1 MAFFY
6 GLLEVANFI
15 IKSAKNKKIQ
25 TPGTK
30 IRADHQLDFSYTRL
44 PLSFFTIDLYRNI
57 SDIAKLLYSILLC
70 VHEEGSIED
79 TNVTFTDF
87 NGFVFVL
94 IEHKEL
100 AHLLNVSHSTVQRAL
115 NMLEEA
121 KLIERGEKIDKL
133 RKIYLLHPEVT
144 ESTSMFYRENFV
156 KNNVQ
161 KSETE
166 QEDLVGNRIKK
177 GVKLDFLFVK
187 VPMFLFTNKTYQKLS
202 AIAKL
207 TLPIVINLHEYSKKS
222 LESKKYTDKDGHIF
236 VMFSQIQ
243 LANILN
249 ISRPSSKKAI
259 DELKKAK
266 LIQDGKKIQNVYSL
280 YLLHAEKTEKDS
292 IFNFLNL
299 SIKPIRIVSVNKPK
313 LKIIIQDQSNNL
325 KSDSNKG
332 TIHPK
337 RKKNEKVVV
346 KSSNSKWSRIK
357 FSASKRESLMYTKIF
372 ISQSGLKI
380 KVINWKKPQKSNLS
394 FRYSN
399 K

>member
-1 MAFFY
+1 M
-6 GLLEVANFI
+6 
-15 IKSAKNKKIQ
+15 
-25 TPGTK
+25 
-30 IRADHQLDFSYTRL
+30 
-44 PLSFFTIDLYRNI
+44 
-57 SDIAKLLYSILLC
+57 
-70 VHEEGSIED
+70 
-79 TNVTFTDF
+79 
-87 NGFVFVL
+87 
-94 IEHKEL
+94 
-100 AHLLNVSHSTVQRAL
+100 
-115 NMLEEA
+115 
-121 KLIERGEKIDKL
+121 
-133 RKIYLLHPEVT
+133 
-144 ESTSMFYRENFV
+144 
-156 KNNVQ
+156 
-161 KSETE
+161 
-166 QEDLVGNRIKK
+166 
-177 GVKLDFLFVK
+177 
-187 VPMFLFTNKTYQKLS
+187 TNKTYQNLS

-207 TLPIVINLHEYSKKS
+207 TLPIIINLHQYTQNSGDSKR
-222 LESKKYTDKDGHIF
+222 YTDKDGHLFLMI
-236 VMFSQIQ
+236 SQLQ

-280 YLLHAEKTEKDS
+280 YLLNAEETEKDS

-313 LKIIIQDQSNNL
+313 LNIITQDQSNNL

-337 RKKNEKVVV
+337 RIKNEKVVK
-346 KSSNSKWSRIK
+346 KSSNSKWSKIK
-357 FSASKRESLMYTKIF
+357 FSLWKRDSLMYTKIF

>member
-1 MAFFY
+1 M
-6 GLLEVANFI
+6 
-15 IKSAKNKKIQ
+15 KNKKTQ

-156 KNNVQ
+156 KHNVQ

-187 VPMFLFTNKTYQKLS
+187 VPMFLFTNKTYQNLS

-222 LESKKYTDKDGHIF
+222 RQSKQYTDKEGHPF
-236 VMFSQIQ
+236 ALVSQMQI
-243 LANILN
+243 ASILKIN
-249 ISRPSSKKAI
+249 RATAKKAI
-259 DELKKAK
+259 EELKAAN
-266 LIQDGKKIQNVYSL
+266 LIEEGEKIQSVTTL
-280 YLLHAEKTEKDS
+280 YLLHPEKTEKDS
-292 IFNFLNL
+292 IFHSLDLSLNPVRL
-299 SIKPIRIVSVNKPK
+299 VKNTHDKPQLNIVF
-313 LKIIIQDQSNNL
+313 QDAL
-325 KSDSNKG
+325 KSLKEFP
-332 TIHPK
+332 I
-337 RKKNEKVVV
+337 EE
-346 KSSNSKWSRIK
+346 
-357 FSASKRESLMYTKIF
+357 SASHADVVPASAVNAPASATWSKIHFSKSKRNMFLYSKTF
-372 ISQSGLKI
+372 IRQNGKRAT
-380 KVINWKKPQKSNLS
+380 VTNWKKPQKSNLS